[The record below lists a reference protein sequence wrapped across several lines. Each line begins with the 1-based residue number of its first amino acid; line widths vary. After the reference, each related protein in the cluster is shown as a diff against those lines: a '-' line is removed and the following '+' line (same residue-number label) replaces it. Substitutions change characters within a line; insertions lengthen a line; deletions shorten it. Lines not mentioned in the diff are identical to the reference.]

1 MVREREE
8 GILEL
13 DEVPLKS
20 AGFGV
25 RLAELVWQ

>member
-1 MVREREE
+1 MVREREA
-8 GILEL
+8 GMLEL
-13 DEVPLKS
+13 DEVRLKI